1 MKYQSSNTKQIFNL
15 TFDSG
20 IKKRYQCPE
29 CSGSRKKVK
38 AKDLEFY
45 PDTKRA
51 FCFHCETTLFEY
63 KPYDKK
69 QYVIPEWKNITKL
82 SDKAVKWFNGRKI
95 SQNTL
100 NKMKVFTDNVVMPQF
115 SKSVEV
121 ICFPYFLDEKIVN
134 IKYRGP
140 VKSFKMNLG
149 SELILWN
156 IDCLKDNDEVIIC
169 EGEIDTLTYIELGY
183 ENVMSVPNGASSNL
197 EYLNDYIDL
206 FKPVKK
212 IYISVD
218 NDSKGIELRDE
229 LIRRLGIEKC
239 YLINLKEC
247 KDANEF
253 YCQYSGLELQDAV
266 KNARQVPV
274 KGIIKPDNFYN
285 EIMNMAENG
294 IPAGLSIENYE
305 IDRYITWELG
315 RLAVVTGE
323 PNSGKSEFVDYIV
336 CRLNLLYGWKVAYF
350 TPENYPLNYH
360 YAKIFEKFIGKP
372 FKKND
377 DIEMNMA
384 FEHINNNFSYIM
396 NEDDLTPDTVINA
409 AKYLVAKE
417 GIKILVIDPYNKLD
431 HQYEKGMSETQY
443 ISKLL
448 DKLSNFCKF
457 YNVLTFLIAHPAKV
471 KQGDTINL
479 YSISGSAH
487 FYNKSD
493 YGFTFV
499 RQKNENNV
507 MTNESQIHWQKFRFK
522 HLGNHGISNVVYNYK
537 NGRFED
543 LKIGDINNWDNS
555 NWLLPKE
562 ISLKNEWYEKTD
574 EIEDAF

>member
-15 TFDSG
+15 TFDLG
-20 IKKRYQCPE
+20 VKKRYQCPE

-51 FCFHCETTLFEY
+51 FCFHCETTFFEY

-69 QYVIPEWKNITKL
+69 QYTIPEWKNITEL

-95 SQNTL
+95 SQKTL
-100 NKMKVFTDNVVMPQF
+100 NKMKIYTDMVMMPQF
-115 SKSVEV
+115 GKSVEV

-140 VKSFKMNLG
+140 IKSFKMHSG
-149 SELILWN
+149 SELIMWN
-156 IDCLKDNDEVIIC
+156 LDCLKNCDEVIIC
-169 EGEIDTLTYIELGY
+169 EGEIDALTYIELGC
-183 ENVMSVPNGASSNL
+183 ENVMSVPNGASTNL

-212 IYISVD
+212 IYLSVD

-229 LIRRLGIEKC
+229 LIRRLGVEKC

-266 KNARQVPV
+266 KSAKQVPV
-274 KGIIKPDNFYN
+274 KGIVKPDNFYA
-285 EIMNMAENG
+285 EIMDMAENG
-294 IPAGLSIENYE
+294 IPDGLKIDNYE

-315 RLAVVTGE
+315 RLAIVTGE

-336 CRLNLLYGWKVAYF
+336 CRLNLLYGWKAAYF
-350 TPENYPLNYH
+350 TPENYPLKYH
-360 YAKIFEKFIGKP
+360 YAKLFEKFIGKQ

-377 DIEMNMA
+377 SVEMDMA
-384 FEHINNNFSYIM
+384 FERINDNFSYIM
-396 NEDDLTPDTVINA
+396 NEDDLTPDTVINS

-431 HQYEKGMSETQY
+431 HQFEKGISETQY

-471 KQGDTINL
+471 KQGESINL

-499 RQKNENNV
+499 RQKNDDNV
-507 MTNESQIHWQKFRFK
+507 MTNESQVHWQKFRFK
-522 HLGNHGISNVVYNYK
+522 HLGSHGISNVVYNYK

-543 LKIGDINNWDNS
+543 LKTGDVDKWDNK
-555 NWLLPKE
+555 NWLVPEVKK
-562 ISLKNEWYEKTD
+562 IEWYEKDTN
-574 EIEDAF
+574 EEAPF

>member
-15 TFDSG
+15 AFDSG